1 MTDSRLGI
9 NKELNEIMVK
19 KKKNI
24 TSLLKEREYENEFQ
38 WYIKIEDF

>member
-19 KKKNI
+19 KKNSI

-38 WYIKIEDF
+38 

>member
-9 NKELNEIMVK
+9 NKELKEIMV

-38 WYIKIEDF
+38 